1 MRKTIMLL
9 LALFLVVIQTSAFA
23 DVQYDT
29 GHFTIDIPDGWVQR
43 DTDTF
48 TYFYG
53 KAAGSASGG
62 MLGVREISH
71 SIDVDS
77 DELQAAYKSFA
88 DSVVASKS
96 SLGEISREMIEVDG
110 SNEAI
115 LVCYKQELSG
125 KPEVCLSFLYFTN
138 GSMLQALYVNTTS
151 DSDYDEF
158 IELIESLEYHEEASV
173 TVHHFGSKHV
183 AVKSWKII
191 EQLGSTC
198 LLIEYEWFHT
208 EAKPSAFVYSI
219 STEVYQDGVQ
229 CYPYIW
235 LDGDQKDTVKIQ
247 KNTKLTCYKVYL
259 LNNATSPVS
268 LYVDDMYDFSDHY
281 EDAVYHFDIAR

>member
-9 LALFLVVIQTSAFA
+9 LVLFLVAIQASAFA
-23 DVQYDT
+23 DAPYDT

-43 DTDTF
+43 DTDAF

-53 KAAGSASGG
+53 KTAGSASGG
-62 MLGVREISH
+62 MLGVREISY
-71 SIDVDS
+71 SKAVDS
-77 DELQAAYKSFA
+77 AELQAAYESFA
-88 DSVVASKS
+88 DSVVASEA

-110 SNEAI
+110 DNEAI
-115 LVCYKQELSG
+115 LVCYTQELSG

-158 IELIESLEYHEEASV
+158 IELVESLQYHEEAPV

-183 AVKSWKII
+183 AVKSWKVIY
-191 EQLGSTC
+191 QYDTPC
-198 LLIEYEWFHT
+198 LLVEYEWYHT
-208 EAKPSAFVYSI
+208 EDDPTAFMYSI
-219 STEVYQDGVQ
+219 STEVYQDGIQ

-259 LNNATSPVS
+259 LNNATSPAT
-268 LYVDDMYDFSDHY
+268 LYVDDMYDFSDRY